1 MVGNPIKLID
11 FNSDNLITIWHPM
24 FAGGKFIMNCLSLSK
39 HCSILDSN
47 ATEYLLGNPD
57 DYEYRLSKILQTLP
71 PKDKMIMWQQ
81 HYEFHSYKFYDYHGA
96 DEDTRNQIE
105 LLVFEELFKGNIDYS
120 NNVIASRI
128 SRLINAKMNFFAE
141 ARVSGD
147 NNSKILERYLDIW
160 PNSKIVQL
168 INFEKFR
175 RIAKTLK
182 TLNFNSSLP
191 AFHGLGNECK
201 EKYDLIKGTEWPDWE
216 TFEKYNYNID
226 KVSKYVTIT
235 DDAKN
240 DIKQYYSWHKCDAQI
255 FNIDVDGT
263 YFNKE
268 KFFLQMKE
276 LYNWL
281 GYDDF
286 NEELLSIYYTAY
298 MKLHKLD

>member
-1 MVGNPIKLID
+1 
-11 FNSDNLITIWHPM
+11 
-24 FAGGKFIMNCLSLSK
+24 
-39 HCSILDSN
+39 
-47 ATEYLLGNPD
+47 
-57 DYEYRLSKILQTLP
+57 
-71 PKDKMIMWQQ
+71 
-81 HYEFHSYKFYDYHGA
+81 
-96 DEDTRNQIE
+96 
-105 LLVFEELFKGNIDYS
+105 
-120 NNVIASRI
+120 
-128 SRLINAKMNFFAE
+128 MNFFAE
-141 ARVSGD
+141 ARVSTD
-147 NNSKILERYLDIW
+147 NSKTLERYLDIW